1 MIHVFTLIFLK
12 ESNSKCH
19 IALTS
24 TLDPIMDPQ
33 VFFKMNINILFI
45 ILKTHLMH
53 VLILFFFKESK
64 SKFLKALTNTFDHIM
79 DPQVYFKMYIMV
91 EYINILFIILKT
103 HVIHVLI
110 FFKESECKCLIALTN
125 NSDPIM
131 DPQVYFKM
139 YIMVKYTWWSIRGS
153 RVFMRAMR
161 HLLLDS
167 IHISHAFSK

>member
-33 VFFKMNINILFI
+33 VFFKMN
-45 ILKTHLMH
+45 
-53 VLILFFFKESK
+53 
-64 SKFLKALTNTFDHIM
+64 
-79 DPQVYFKMYIMV
+79 
-91 EYINILFIILKT
+91 INILFIILKT

-161 HLLLDS
+161 HLLSDS
-167 IHISHAFSK
+167 LRKIRVNTCITCFSTIKKIHVELLRHALEEVPLEELQQAIESKHF